1 MLTDTITADIEQ
13 SSQLDTIPFEVKPHQ
28 LLNDGLAAVGATG
41 GALMLV
47 DQTGKW
53 LEIWARLG
61 PPHKRET
68 DPRFEI
74 GDNSIAGHVADTG
87 EPYLSPD
94 VTQDPR
100 FFSTRSGPPNFRSLL
115 AVPMLFAD
123 QVIGII
129 SADHEAENH
138 FSEKNVA
145 TLRHF
150 ANKVASALARDR
162 EHAQLDQTL
171 ISLHGVGTLL
181 TRLSGG
187 SDLADVLHMV
197 ATQARSVL
205 NADLVTLY
213 QYETGSKEFLVEGT
227 GPTIAGKVNYEAPMK
242 TRIYPDDVAWKIVD
256 QGKSRFF
263 TYAEEEEFLTGFV
276 PEREGQEERPR
287 FAAREKIKSV
297 AALVLHSGEEI
308 VGVMFVNYRQPH
320 EFTDNEK
327 RILETFVNY
336 AAIAIQNAR
345 LIQAVRR
352 VREQQIA
359 TEQLTVLNSIAP
371 TFAHKLSNAA
381 GTIPVA
387 VQEIRR
393 KLLDPNPYVQGQ
405 LERIETDAQELM
417 RMAKQLR
424 QGLHAGAPE
433 QLNILELLSSVRQ
446 TIMDD
451 YPTFSFDLQ
460 VDTTLTYIHGTRLQ
474 LREVFLNLGRNAI
487 EATLPDPGQL
497 TIHAHPSEDEQ
508 FLEIEFSDTGRG
520 IDPEDQPRIF
530 DLGFTTKSKRGMG
543 FGLWWCRTVLRSQGG
558 NVQLKSSQSGMGAT
572 FVVRLSVAQD

>member
-1 MLTDTITADIEQ
+1 MATDTNAVIEQ
-13 SSQLDTIPFEVKPHQ
+13 SFQLDTIPFDVKPHQ

-47 DQTGKW
+47 DRTGKW

-61 PPHKRET
+61 PPRKRET

-87 EPYLSPD
+87 EPYLCPD

-115 AVPMLFAD
+115 AAPIFFAD
-123 QVIGII
+123 RVIGII
-129 SADHEAENH
+129 SADHEVENH
-138 FSEKNVA
+138 FAEEDVN

-150 ANKVASALARDR
+150 ANQVAAALARER

-181 TRLSGG
+181 TRLSEE
-187 SDLADVLHMV
+187 SLADVLRMV

-213 QYETGSKEFLVEGT
+213 QYEAGSKEFLVEGT

-287 FAAREKIKSV
+287 FAVREKIKSV
-297 AALVLHSGEEI
+297 AALVLHGGEKI

-327 RILETFVNY
+327 RILETFANY

-345 LIQAVRR
+345 RIQAVRR

-359 TEQLTVLNSIAP
+359 AERLDLLNSIAP

-387 VQEIRR
+387 IQEIRR
-393 KLLDPNPYVQGQ
+393 KLLDPSPYVQRQ
-405 LERIETDAQELM
+405 LERIEVDAQELM

-433 QLNILELLSSVRQ
+433 QLDILELLASVRKS
-446 TIMDD
+446 IMDD
-451 YPTFSFDLQ
+451 YPAFSFDLQ
-460 VDTTLTYIHGTRLQ
+460 VDIALTYIHGIRLQ
-474 LREVFLNLGRNAI
+474 LREVLLNLGRNAI
-487 EATLPDPGQL
+487 EATLPDPGRL

-543 FGLWWCRTVLRSQGG
+543 FGLWWCQTVLRSQGG
-558 NVQLKSSQSGMGAT
+558 DVQLKSSQSGMGAT
-572 FVVRLSVAQD
+572 FVVRLPVA